1 MGIHHKHFSSS
12 MMDDPVQNLKGKILQ
27 KPKEHMW
34 RINKQASKEDWKY
47 TVENTAEEWTPY
59 NSNLQMQGIKV
70 VVNSPNLEA
79 HPKNGGAFEDTMLLL
94 EIMKEKKQAEMKQMK
109 EERIRQMALEQR
121 RRKEQESSN

>member
-1 MGIHHKHFSSS
+1 MLQFVIDFIAFITNIFRN

-34 RINKQASKEDWKY
+34 RINKQVYQRICRNLCKCKICNLSPQASKEDWKY

-70 VVNSPNLEA
+70 SL
-79 HPKNGGAFEDTMLLL
+79 
-94 EIMKEKKQAEMKQMK
+94 
-109 EERIRQMALEQR
+109 
-121 RRKEQESSN
+121 